1 MLDNKDTIILDILQ
15 KDGRATAKDIA
26 KQVNLSIPAVLER
39 IKKLVDSGIIHEFRA
54 ILEPKQ
60 VHYDVSAFILVMMA
74 SSDYYES
81 LVKKA
86 NQSDEVLECHSITGE
101 GSHILKIRTQNTS
114 TLEKLLS
121 TIQKWPGVVRTH
133 TMIVM
138 STFKEDTYL
147 SLMQGQ

>member
-60 VHYDVSAFILVMMA
+60 VNYDVSAFILVMMA

>member
-15 KDGRATAKDIA
+15 KDGRVTAKDIA

-39 IKKLVDSGIIHEFRA
+39 IKKLVDSGIINEFRA

-60 VHYDVSAFILVMMA
+60 VNYDVSAFILVVMA
-74 SSDYYES
+74 SSDHYEN